1 MLFFALNS
9 TFPINSI
16 KETAESMLNEY
27 RKNLKQITP
36 NAKLFL
42 FGGIFNGLG
51 MAVFGLLF
59 NLYLEEYGF
68 SKTDIGRILSLGSLG
83 ATVVAIPAA
92 LIIERTHVKKIL
104 FWSTILATFA
114 FLGQIYFKTLP
125 LLFLFGFL
133 GNVFISV
140 YRIAVA
146 PFFMRNSNKSER
158 IYLFSINAALGM
170 LSSLLGAVIGGW
182 LPDFFRKFHLAPN
195 LGVAYEMAL
204 YVGIVASAI
213 AIVPFF
219 FITQKPIPVDR
230 TDFLAKIKN
239 YDWKIIGKL
248 MVPKMLI
255 GMGAGLVIPF
265 MNLYFKN
272 VFNLETSQIGYY
284 FSILQVFM
292 FVGMMAAPV
301 ISRRFSMLNF
311 IVWTELISVPFMLI
325 LALTNN
331 LGLAV
336 GAFILRGMLMN
347 MSTPIASNL
356 EMEIVKEEDQPL
368 TNAISTLAW
377 NGAWTISA
385 NFGGAIIEKYSFQYS
400 FYVTIV
406 LYISSAASYYFLLK
420 GYKLATS
427 RGN

>member
-1 MLFFALNS
+1 ML
-9 TFPINSI
+9 T
-16 KETAESMLNEY
+16 EY

-125 LLFLFGFL
+125 MLFLFGFL

-158 IYLFSINAALGM
+158 IYLFSINAAFGM
-170 LSSLLGAVIGGW
+170 LSSLLGAMVGGW

-204 YVGIVASAI
+204 YVGIVASAL
-213 AIVPFF
+213 AIIPFF
-219 FITQKPIPVDR
+219 FITQKDIPAER
-230 TDFLAKIKN
+230 TDFISKIKS
-239 YDWKIIGKL
+239 YDWKIIGRL

-301 ISRRFSMLNF
+301 ISRKFSMLNF

-325 LALTNN
+325 LALTDN

-420 GYKLATS
+420 GYKLATA
-427 RGN
+427 RGR

>member
-1 MLFFALNS
+1 ML
-9 TFPINSI
+9 T
-16 KETAESMLNEY
+16 EY
-27 RKNLKQITP
+27 RKNLKKITF

-42 FGGIFNGLG
+42 LGGIFNGLG
-51 MAVFGLLF
+51 MAVFALLF

-158 IYLFSINAALGM
+158 IYLFSINAAFGM
-170 LSSLLGAVIGGW
+170 LSSLLGAMIGGW

-204 YVGIVASAI
+204 YVGIVASAL
-213 AIVPFF
+213 AIIPFF
-219 FITQKPIPVDR
+219 FITQKDIPSER
-230 TDFLAKIKN
+230 TDFISKIKS
-239 YDWKIIGKL
+239 YDWKIIGRL

-301 ISRRFSMLNF
+301 ISRKFSMLNF

-325 LALTNN
+325 LALTDN
-331 LGLAV
+331 LCLAV

-347 MSTPIASNL
+347 MSTPVASNL

-368 TNAISTLAW
+368 TNAISSLAW

-406 LYISSAASYYFLLK
+406 LYICSAATYYLFLK
-420 GYKLATS
+420 SYKLATA
-427 RGN
+427 RG